1 MIKNILHI
9 RSQFPDPKRAW
20 PWDTTLRITVWDI
33 KVISGHLDAPLFWLF
48 QPGMRDTDEIQH
60 TDGSDF
66 MPGTTSAGPGIPLQ
80 SCAYET
86 GIRITEYRGV
96 QHTQT

>member
-1 MIKNILHI
+1 
-9 RSQFPDPKRAW
+9 
-20 PWDTTLRITVWDI
+20 
-33 KVISGHLDAPLFWLF
+33 
-48 QPGMRDTDEIQH
+48 MRDTDEIQH